1 MIEREI
7 LFSTPMRAKL
17 LEGSKTQTR
26 RVLTE
31 AGIACD
37 LVLEGRAYKKGSS
50 GTKEQIACPY
60 GAAGDRLWV
69 RGQPDI
75 LLGITE
81 VRAERLDSISE
92 ADARAEG
99 VGLGADPVAGYKVIW
114 DELNAARGFG
124 WSDNPW
130 VWVITFTR
138 LQ

>member
-7 LFSTPMRAKL
+7 LFSAPMRAKL

-31 AGIACD
+31 AGIVCD
-37 LVLEGRAYKKGSS
+37 LVLGGRAYKKGAS
-50 GTKEQIACPY
+50 GMQEEITCPY
-60 GAAGDRLWV
+60 GAAGDRLMV

-81 VRAERLDSISE
+81 VRAERLDSISVS
-92 ADARAEG
+92 DARAEG
-99 VGLGADPVAGYKVIW
+99 VGAGADPIEGYRMIW
-114 DELNAARGFG
+114 DGLNAARGFG
-124 WSDNPW
+124 WSENPW